1 MICNEYLLDIK
12 VLLMLKLSYEY
23 LSVVTRFTN
32 MIQDQK
38 ILYWV
43 KFQDTNS
50 DI

>member
-1 MICNEYLLDIK
+1 MICNEYLSDIK

-23 LSVVTRFTN
+23 LSVVTRYTN
-32 MIQDQK
+32 MIHDKK

-43 KFQDTNS
+43 NFLDTNS